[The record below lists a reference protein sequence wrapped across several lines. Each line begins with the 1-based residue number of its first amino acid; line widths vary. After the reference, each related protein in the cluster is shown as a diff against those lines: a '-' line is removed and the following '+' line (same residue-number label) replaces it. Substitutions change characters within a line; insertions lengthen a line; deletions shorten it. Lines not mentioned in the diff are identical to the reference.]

1 MELKD
6 YQQQALDTLERYLV
20 ALREARQK
28 AEELAAAL
36 ASPELPSVLQEQA
49 AALAADAEDY
59 PRKAWE
65 NLREKGMLPGIAA
78 QVPEYIPRETAS
90 GAPIPHVCL
99 KVPTGGGKTLLGV
112 EAVRR
117 LKLGRGFLLWLVPTK
132 AIYTQT
138 WDAFRNREHPYRQ
151 SLDRA
156 SGGRVKLLQKDDRFT
171 KRDVEDYL
179 CVMLLMLPATNRNRN
194 KEFLKMFR
202 DSSGYASFFPVEDDI
217 REHQALSEKYPDL
230 EVVGELGGGAV
241 TNRAYEGEELGG
253 GAVANRA
260 YGGEELGGGAV
271 ANRAY
276 GGEERGVDAVANRA
290 YEGGGGGEFGEPSG
304 SRTEPHQ
311 LRGILA
317 VNRADRLIKQSLFN
331 VLKLLRPTVILDEAH
346 KAYGSRNA
354 ENNQQFV
361 AAVNRLNPRFVL
373 ELSATPQLGIS
384 NILVNVSGVALKE
397 EEMVKLPIHLRNF
410 PDSDW
415 RYTLAQT
422 KAERDSLEEAARQF
436 QTTDARYIRPIA
448 VIRVDRTGKNQRDG
462 VRVHAEDAREEL
474 MNALGVPASQI
485 KVKSSEQDELAG
497 IELLSPFC
505 PVRYIITKDALKE
518 GWDCPFAYLLALLD
532 NTTAKTAMTQLIG
545 RVMRQPHA
553 RATNVAQLDSCYIY
567 CFNQKVG
574 DAVGNVKKGLEAEGL
589 TGLSDYVES
598 SATVRVQKTVQ
609 RRQEY
614 REVDIFLPRVLHKE
628 GRGWRTLNYER
639 DILSALD
646 WYQIGAVE
654 PVDLES
660 QGLFQEIRATIHLQD
675 EAVIEKARQDGA
687 DAGLELAFFVRRLAD
702 VVPNPWQSARI
713 VKATFKLYREQG
725 ISEETLV
732 QNRLYLSE
740 VLKHRLRERIEQLS
754 ENIFREKLATHK
766 IQFRLETDVALNYEL
781 EKTLEVNLSQGARP
795 LTRPH
800 GDALQL
806 NLFEPV
812 FEAEFNNLEKDFAL
826 YLDEK
831 SAIQWWHRIAAKQG
845 YFLQGWRRERVYPD
859 FIACLQRRNHHPRRL
874 LIFETKGQQLEGNS
888 DTTYKQ
894 RLIATLE
901 EAYRN
906 SSSYGMM
913 NAAGPND
920 SAMSFRMLFENSWR
934 VEVNEVIGARC
945 R

>member
-6 YQQQALDTLERYLV
+6 YQQQSLETLERYLE
-20 ALREARQK
+20 ALKDARQK
-28 AEELAAAL
+28 AEELRAAL
-36 ASPELPSVLQEQA
+36 ASPELPSVFQEQA
-49 AALAADAEDY
+49 AVLAADAEDY

-65 NLREKGMLPGIAA
+65 NLREKGMLPGVAGQMPA
-78 QVPEYIPRETAS
+78 YIPRETAS
-90 GAPIPHVCL
+90 GEPIPHVCL

-117 LKLGRGFLLWLVPTK
+117 LKLGTGFLLWLVPTK
-132 AIYTQT
+132 AIYAQT

-171 KRDVEDYL
+171 RQDVEDYL

-202 DSSGYASFFPVEDDI
+202 DSSGYASFFPIEDDV

-230 EVVGELGGGAV
+230 EVVGELSRSGTVGGTSRSRSTEETSRSQTVEEPEVGAV
-241 TNRAYEGEELGG
+241 TNRAYGRGEL
-253 GAVANRA
+253 
-260 YGGEELGGGAV
+260 
-271 ANRAY
+271 
-276 GGEERGVDAVANRA
+276 GVDAVANRA
-290 YEGGGGGEFGEPSG
+290 YGGGELGVDAVANRAYGEE
-304 SRTEPHQ
+304 EPYQ

-397 EEMVKLPIHLRNF
+397 EEMIKLPIRLRNF

-415 RYTLAQT
+415 RYTLAQA
-422 KAERDSLEEAARQF
+422 KSERDALEEAAKQF
-436 QTTDARYIRPIA
+436 QATDNRYIRPIA
-448 VIRVDRTGKNQRDG
+448 VIRVDRTGKIQRDG
-462 VRVHAEDAREEL
+462 VRVHAEDARDEL
-474 MNALGVPASQI
+474 MNALGVPAEHI

-553 RATNVAQLDSCYIY
+553 RTTNVAALDSCYIY

-574 DAVGNVKKGLEAEGL
+574 DAVGNVKRGLEAEGL

-598 SATVRVQKTVQ
+598 AAMPRVQKTVQ

-614 REVDIFLPRVLHKE
+614 REVDIFLPRVLHALSE
-628 GRGWRTLNYER
+628 GRGWRALDYER
-639 DILSALD
+639 DILSAID
-646 WYQIGAVE
+646 WHQIGAVE

-660 QGLFQEIRATIHLQD
+660 HELFQEIRATIHLQD
-675 EAVIEKARQDGA
+675 EAVIEKALQDDA
-687 DAGLELAFFVRRLAD
+687 DAGLSLAFFVRRLVD

-713 VKATFKLYREQG
+713 VKATLNRYREEG
-725 ISEETLV
+725 TTEEMLF

-740 VLKHRLRERIEQLS
+740 VMKLRLRERSEQLS
-754 ENIFREKLATHK
+754 ENIFREKLAANK
-766 IQFRLETDVALNYEL
+766 IQFQLETDVALNYEL
-781 EKTLEVNLSQGARP
+781 EKTLEVNLSQGART
-795 LTRPH
+795 LTRQH

-806 NLFEPV
+806 SLFEPV
-812 FEAEFNNLEKDFAL
+812 YEAEFNNLEKDFAL
-826 YLDEK
+826 YLDERA
-831 SAIQWWHRIAAKQG
+831 AIRWWHRIAAMQG
-845 YFLQGWRRERVYPD
+845 YFLQGWRRDRVYPD
-859 FIACLQRRNHHPRRL
+859 FIACLQMPQRL

-888 DTTYKQ
+888 DTAYKQ

-906 SSSYGMM
+906 SSSYGVM
-913 NAAGPND
+913 NAAGPHD
-920 SAMSFRMLFENSWR
+920 SAMSFRMLFEKNWR
-934 VEVNEVIGARC
+934 VTVNEVIGE
-945 R
+945 

>member
-6 YQQQALDTLERYLV
+6 YQQQALDTLERYLA
-20 ALREARQK
+20 ALKDARKDADTLAAVNVKELPAVVREATV
-28 AEELAAAL
+28 AAAR
-36 ASPELPSVLQEQA
+36 QA
-49 AALAADAEDY
+49 TDY

-65 NLREKGMLPGIAA
+65 SLRISGVLPGIEDEIPA
-78 QVPEYIPRETAS
+78 YIPRETAA
-90 GAPIPHVCL
+90 GKPIPHVCL

-151 SLDRA
+151 SLERA

-171 KRDVEDYL
+171 KQDIEDYL

-202 DSSGYASFFPVEDDI
+202 DSSGYASFFPIEDDI
-217 REHQALSEKYPDL
+217 RAHQALSEKHPDL
-230 EVVGELGGGAV
+230 EAVG
-241 TNRAYEGEELGG
+241 
-253 GAVANRA
+253 
-260 YGGEELGGGAV
+260 
-271 ANRAY
+271 
-276 GGEERGVDAVANRA
+276 DSS
-290 YEGGGGGEFGEPSG
+290 PSG
-304 SRTEPHQ
+304 TSGQPHQ

-317 VNRADRLIKQSLFN
+317 ANPADRQLKQSLFN

-397 EEMVKLPIHLRNF
+397 EEMIKLPIHLRNF

-415 RYTLAQT
+415 KYTLAKA
-422 KAERDSLEEAARQF
+422 KAERDALEEAAKQF

-448 VIRVDRTGKNQRDG
+448 VIRVDRTGKTQRDG

-474 MNALGVPASQI
+474 MNALGVPAEQI
-485 KVKSSEQDELAG
+485 KVKSSEQDELTG
-497 IELLSPFC
+497 LELLSPFC

-553 RATNVAQLDSCYIY
+553 RATNVPKLDSCYIY

-589 TGLSDYVES
+589 TGLADYVES
-598 SATVRVQKTVQ
+598 PQTVRVQKTIQ

-628 GRGWRTLNYER
+628 GRNWRALNYER
-639 DILSALD
+639 DILSAID
-646 WYQIGAVE
+646 WHQLGAVE

-660 QGLFQEIRATIHLQD
+660 QELFQEMRATIHLQD
-675 EAVIEKARQDGA
+675 EAVIEKARQESA
-687 DAGLELAFFVRRLAD
+687 DASLELAFFVRRLAD

-713 VKATFKLYREQG
+713 VKATLHRYRQQG
-725 ISEETLV
+725 TTEEVLF

-740 VLKHRLRERIEQLS
+740 VLKLRLRERIEQLS
-754 ENIFREKLATHK
+754 EAIFREKLATHK

-781 EKTLEVNLSQGARP
+781 EKTLEVNLSQGASP

-845 YFLQGWRRERVYPD
+845 YFLQGWRRDRVYPD
-859 FIACLQRRNHHPRRL
+859 FIACLQGRKNQPRRL

-894 RLIATLE
+894 KLIDTLE
-901 EAYRN
+901 AAYQN
-906 SSSYGMM
+906 SSAYGMM

-920 SAMSFRMLFENSWR
+920 LAMSFRMLFENSWQ
-934 VEVNEVIGARC
+934 VTVNEAISEEYAAGE
-945 R
+945 

>member
-6 YQQQALDTLERYLV
+6 YQQQSLETLERYLE
-20 ALREARQK
+20 ALKDARQK
-28 AEELAAAL
+28 AEELRAAL
-36 ASPELPSVLQEQA
+36 ASSELPSVLQEEA
-49 AALAADAEDY
+49 AVLAADAEDY

-65 NLREKGMLPGIAA
+65 NLREKGMLPGVAG
-78 QVPEYIPRETAS
+78 QMPEYIPRETAS
-90 GAPIPHVCL
+90 GEPIPHVCL

-117 LKLGRGFLLWLVPTK
+117 LKLGTGFLLWLVPTK
-132 AIYTQT
+132 AIYAQT

-171 KRDVEDYL
+171 KQDVEDYL

-202 DSSGYASFFPVEDDI
+202 DSSGYASFFPIEDDV

-230 EVVGELGGGAV
+230 EVVGELGVGAV
-241 TNRAYEGEELGG
+241 ANRAYRGGEPEVGAVSNRAYWGGELGAD
-253 GAVANRA
+253 AVANRA
-260 YGGEELGGGAV
+260 YGG
-271 ANRAY
+271 
-276 GGEERGVDAVANRA
+276 
-290 YEGGGGGEFGEPSG
+290 GEPY
-304 SRTEPHQ
+304 Q

-397 EEMVKLPIHLRNF
+397 EEMIKLPIRLRNF

-415 RYTLAQT
+415 RYTLAQA
-422 KAERDSLEEAARQF
+422 KSERDALEEAAKQF
-436 QTTDARYIRPIA
+436 QATDNRYIRPIA

-462 VRVHAEDAREEL
+462 ARVHAEDARDEL
-474 MNALGVPASQI
+474 MNALGVPAEHI

-553 RATNVAQLDSCYIY
+553 RTTNVAALDSCYIY

-574 DAVGNVKKGLEAEGL
+574 DAVGNVKRGLEAEGL

-598 SATVRVQKTVQ
+598 AAMPRVVKTVQ

-614 REVDIFLPRVLHKE
+614 RKVDIFLPRVLHALSE
-628 GRGWRTLNYER
+628 GRGWRALDYER
-639 DILSALD
+639 DILSAID
-646 WYQIGAVE
+646 WHQIGAVE

-660 QGLFQEIRATIHLQD
+660 HELFQEIRATIHLQD
-675 EAVIEKARQDGA
+675 EAVIEKALQDDA
-687 DAGLELAFFVRRLAD
+687 DAGLSLAFFVRRLVD

-713 VKATFKLYREQG
+713 VKATLNRYRAQG
-725 ISEETLV
+725 TTEEMMF

-740 VLKHRLRERIEQLS
+740 VMKLRLRERIEQLS
-754 ENIFREKLATHK
+754 ENIFREKLAANK

-795 LTRPH
+795 LTRQH

-806 NLFEPV
+806 SLFEPV
-812 FEAEFNNLEKDFAL
+812 YEAEFNNLEKDFAL
-826 YLDEK
+826 YLDERA
-831 SAIQWWHRIAAKQG
+831 AIRWWHRIAAMQG
-845 YFLQGWRRERVYPD
+845 YFLQGWRRDRVYPD
-859 FIACLQRRNHHPRRL
+859 FIACLQMPQRL

-888 DTTYKQ
+888 DTAYKE

-906 SSSYGMM
+906 SSSYGVM
-913 NAAGPND
+913 NAAGPHD
-920 SAMSFRMLFENSWR
+920 SAMSFRMLFEKDWR
-934 VEVNEVIGARC
+934 VTVNEVIAGE
-945 R
+945 

>member
-6 YQQQALDTLERYLV
+6 YQQQALDTLERYLA
-20 ALREARQK
+20 ALKEARQK

-36 ASPELPSVLQEQA
+36 AAPGLPTVLQEQA

-65 NLREKGMLPGIAA
+65 SLRERGMLPGIAD
-78 QVPEYIPRETAS
+78 QVPEYVPRETAV

-117 LKLGRGFLLWLVPTK
+117 LKLGSGFLLWLVPTK
-132 AIYTQT
+132 AIYAQT

-156 SGGRVKLLQKDDRFT
+156 SGGRVKLLQKDDKFT
-171 KRDVEDYL
+171 KQHVEDFL

-202 DSSGYASFFPVEDDI
+202 DSNGYASFFPIEDDV
-217 REHQALSEKYPDL
+217 REHLALSEEHPDL
-230 EVVGELGGGAV
+230 ETVDGAS
-241 TNRAYEGEELGG
+241 GP
-253 GAVANRA
+253 
-260 YGGEELGGGAV
+260 
-271 ANRAY
+271 
-276 GGEERGVDAVANRA
+276 DS
-290 YEGGGGGEFGEPSG
+290 SG
-304 SRTEPHQ
+304 SSVQ

-317 VNRADRLIKQSLFN
+317 ANPADRQIKQSLFN

-346 KAYGSRNA
+346 KAYGRKKA
-354 ENNQQFV
+354 EENQEFV
-361 AAVNRLNPRFVL
+361 KAVNRLNPRFVL

-397 EEMVKLPIHLRNF
+397 EEMIKLPIHLRNF

-415 RYTLAQT
+415 KYTLTQA
-422 KAERDSLEEAARQF
+422 KAERDALEEAAKQF

-448 VIRVDRTGKNQRDG
+448 VIRVDRTGKTQRDG
-462 VRVHAEDAREEL
+462 IRVHAEDAREEL
-474 MNALGVPASQI
+474 INALGVPAEQI
-485 KVKSSEQDELAG
+485 KVKSSAQDELAG
-497 IELLSPFC
+497 LELLSPFC

-532 NTTAKTAMTQLIG
+532 NTTAKTAMTQLMG

-553 RATNVAQLDSCYIY
+553 RATNVAKLDSCYIY

-574 DAVGNVKKGLEAEGL
+574 DAVSNVKKGLEAEGL
-589 TGLSDYVES
+589 TGLADYVES
-598 SATVRVQKTVQ
+598 PATVRVQKTIQ

-628 GRGWRTLNYER
+628 GRNWRALDYER
-639 DILSALD
+639 DILSAIAWHQL
-646 WYQIGAVE
+646 GAVE

-660 QGLFQEIRATIHLQD
+660 QELFQEIRATIHLQD
-675 EAVIEKARQDGA
+675 EAVIEKARQAGA
-687 DAGLELAFFVRRLAD
+687 AEGLELAFFVRRLAD

-713 VKATFKLYREQG
+713 VKATLNCYREQG
-725 ISEETLV
+725 TTEEVLF

-740 VLKHRLRERIEQLS
+740 VLKLRLRERIEKLS
-754 ENIFREKLATHK
+754 ESIFREKLAANK

-781 EKTLEVNLSQGARP
+781 ERTLEVSLSGESRTLVRQ
-795 LTRPH
+795 H

-806 NLFEPV
+806 NLFEQV
-812 FEAEFNNLEKDFAL
+812 YEAEFNNLEKDFAL
-826 YLDEK
+826 YLDERE
-831 SAIQWWHRIAAKQG
+831 AIQWWHRIAAKRG
-845 YFLQGWRRERVYPD
+845 YFLQGWRRDRVYPD
-859 FIACLQRRNHHPRRL
+859 FIACLQGRKNQPQRL

-894 RLIATLE
+894 QLIETLE
-901 EAYRN
+901 AAYGN
-906 SSSYGMM
+906 ASSYGMM

-920 SAMSFRMLFENSWR
+920 AAMSFRMLFENSWQ
-934 VEVNEVIGARC
+934 VAVNEAIGEGYAGGK
-945 R
+945 